1 MTNKFILNTVK
12 SLKNKNIQ
20 TPQLDKIKAIKAEIK
35 RQRESI

>member
-20 TPQLDKIKAIKAEIK
+20 TPQVDKIKAIKAEIK
-35 RQRESI
+35 KRREGR